1 MQTLAEVFQTRFAEG
16 DTWSK
21 EALSGIRSQVSL
33 DTLVCDL
40 AVGSVRLATE
50 SPQSAVPTVLILTP
64 DRLVFGQTSTG
75 VGALR
80 WLPLQSVVNL
90 DAIDSASGTTLYYE
104 ISLTGGIAMAM
115 QCPEDFVAAFVDTL
129 TTGPRS
135 TMEATSLD
143 AVLPPILDD
152 ASSLD
157 RIGPPALT
165 EGEVPPLRSRS
176 FDPFKG
182 LGPDTEVHQDDPM
195 DLTAETPIVTA
206 LPRIEDPRLGD
217 PRLGDPLGG
226 GFVNPEVATPEVA
239 NPEVANPEVASG
251 GLPMRTPGAAYAGS
265 PQTAPIAPLPGG
277 HGGPV
282 DRDAHAD
289 LSAPMSPP
297 FGQPAIRGAQLA
309 SGETP
314 VVQADGLVD
323 DRWMDD
329 ILDESDPGGTP
340 SWVNQEVSNWERWP
354 EGTPNVAVPAGY
366 TSEEINFGVDDFA
379 DLAGEF
385 DEKNDL
391 SELED
396 MPPAPAGMTLMH
408 AVDANWWSD
417 LTDWPEAFRSV
428 TYLGGHPKHAK
439 RKKNVTLH
447 FTPMGLGVT
456 TGGLK
461 NWAMEIPWNRVRSI
475 DIEGSDELMFRSS
488 LRIDLSS
495 SALVIDT
502 DEGTVFFECRLRR
515 PASVRASLA
524 PMLNAMTGN

>member
-1 MQTLAEVFQTRFAEG
+1 
-16 DTWSK
+16 
-21 EALSGIRSQVSL
+21 
-33 DTLVCDL
+33 
-40 AVGSVRLATE
+40 
-50 SPQSAVPTVLILTP
+50 
-64 DRLVFGQTSTG
+64 
-75 VGALR
+75 
-80 WLPLQSVVNL
+80 
-90 DAIDSASGTTLYYE
+90 
-104 ISLTGGIAMAM
+104 
-115 QCPEDFVAAFVDTL
+115 
-129 TTGPRS
+129 
-135 TMEATSLD
+135 
-143 AVLPPILDD
+143 
-152 ASSLD
+152 
-157 RIGPPALT
+157 
-165 EGEVPPLRSRS
+165 
-176 FDPFKG
+176 
-182 LGPDTEVHQDDPM
+182 
-195 DLTAETPIVTA
+195 
-206 LPRIEDPRLGD
+206 
-217 PRLGDPLGG
+217 
-226 GFVNPEVATPEVA
+226 
-239 NPEVANPEVASG
+239 
-251 GLPMRTPGAAYAGS
+251 
-265 PQTAPIAPLPGG
+265 
-277 HGGPV
+277 
-282 DRDAHAD
+282 
-289 LSAPMSPP
+289 MSPP

-366 TSEEINFGVDDFA
+366 TSEEVNFGVDDFA